1 MPLGNPNWVP
11 SRSGNPK
18 GRAVGTRN
26 RRTEAIWGKLEARD
40 DLDPADLFSSIV
52 HNEQEPKARIL
63 WPGPDLPVSRSRLI
77 FFTAPAQPICRLT
90 YYEVRAGDQPKD
102 RESIG
107 VDRVAHAARTRRR
120 GDRVMVLVVAA
131 HESAVGP

>member
-52 HNEQEPKARIL
+52 HNEQEPKELAFY
-63 WPGPDLPVSRSRLI
+63 GPDLTYLYRGLGSYSSRRPPSRS
-77 FFTAPAQPICRLT
+77 A
-90 YYEVRAGDQPKD
+90 D
-102 RESIG
+102 
-107 VDRVAHAARTRRR
+107 
-120 GDRVMVLVVAA
+120 
-131 HESAVGP
+131 